1 MRLINIAYS
10 SMIRQK
16 GKKIF
21 LIIAIVLGC
30 STIVTLFTFIEAQR
44 LKIESQFDEYG
55 ANIVIMPKSDTLSL
69 SYGGMNVSGVVTNL
83 EELELDDVN
92 EIWNIKNSK
101 NIRSVSPKILGAVNV
116 ESELESKYALLV
128 GVYFEE
134 EKKIKSWWE
143 VFGEYPSVENEVL
156 IGSDVAGVLKISIG
170 SEINILEN
178 NYFVSGVIRTTGS
191 QDDNIIFGDFTNFS
205 LLLKKINDVTM
216 VEVSALCSDCPIET
230 IIEQIKEILPEADIK
245 SIGQVMK
252 QKMETTK
259 QFEKFA
265 ITITIVIVLIISA
278 LVFTSMMGSVS
289 SKKQEIGIFRAIG
302 FTKSNIIFIILS
314 EAIIISFIAGIIGSF
329 AGMGISY
336 FALPQ
341 LTDISIIEFNP
352 LFILISTV
360 SVILLCLIATLYPA
374 YSAAEMDPVTAINS
388 L

>member
-1 MRLINIAYS
+1 
-10 SMIRQK
+10 
-16 GKKIF
+16 
-21 LIIAIVLGC
+21 
-30 STIVTLFTFIEAQR
+30 
-44 LKIESQFDEYG
+44 
-55 ANIVIMPKSDTLSL
+55 
-69 SYGGMNVSGVVTNL
+69 
-83 EELELDDVN
+83 
-92 EIWNIKNSK
+92 
-101 NIRSVSPKILGAVNV
+101 VNV

-156 IGSDVAGVLKISIG
+156 IGSDVAEVLKISTG
-170 SEINILEN
+170 SEINIHEN
-178 NYFVSGVIRTTGS
+178 NYFVSGVIKTTGS

-205 LLLKKINDVTM
+205 SLLKKINDVTM
-216 VEVSALCSDCPIET
+216 VEVSALCSDCPIDT

>member
-143 VFGEYPSVENEVL
+143 VFGKYPSVENEVL
-156 IGSDVAGVLKISIG
+156 IGSDVAEVLKISIG
-170 SEINILEN
+170 SEINIHEN

-205 LLLKKINDVTM
+205 SLLKKINDVTM

-265 ITITIVIVLIISA
+265 ITITLVIVLIISA